1 MNLYGEHMVLVSDL
15 FDDGDCAAVL
25 AVGASNPTVRK
36 TEFPLSILAGWENL
50 FLEPVDS
57 TGSKPAAARDRP
69 AHAAGEQGSEQSERE
84 KSQ

>member
-1 MNLYGEHMVLVSDL
+1 MVLVSDL

-50 FLEPVDS
+50 FLEPADP
-57 TGSKPAAARDRP
+57 TGSKPAAASGRP
-69 AHAAGEQGSEQSERE
+69 TYPAGEHGSE
-84 KSQ
+84 KSGQEESK